1 MTAPRDLLLQGKLR
15 ALCDRCGF
23 LRMGWSRQEALR
35 SQTTW
40 RKGRRLHLGWKAFG
54 VATVGILSGSCS
66 RSLLRSEFVLS
77 HVSWED

>member
-1 MTAPRDLLLQGKLR
+1 MVQARGSEVADHMEKR
-15 ALCDRCGF
+15 
-23 LRMGWSRQEALR
+23 E
-35 SQTTW
+35 
-40 RKGRRLHLGWKAFG
+40 KAAFGVEGFG

>member
-1 MTAPRDLLLQGKLR
+1 MWL
-15 ALCDRCGF
+15 
-23 LRMGWSRQEALR
+23 
-35 SQTTW
+35 SQDGVVQA
-40 RKGRRLHLGWKAFG
+40 RGSEVADHMEKREKAAFGVEGFG